1 MKWLIALTALL
12 ALSSC
17 GAINI
22 PRDTQVVTE
31 NNYIER
37 TIPVQPA
44 PEPVDM
50 PPVEW
55 FVVTEDNIEEFL
67 GRIENSV
74 GDVVFIAVTPD
85 GYENLALGIAD
96 LRRYIAQQRSIIA
109 YYEDAVSN
117 NNASETTE

>member
-1 MKWLIALTALL
+1 MVKWLLALTALL

-17 GAINI
+17 GLTI

-37 TIPVQPA
+37 TIPLQPA
-44 PEPVDM
+44 PQPVNM

-55 FVVTEDNIEEFL
+55 FVVTEDNLDEFL
-67 GRIENSV
+67 GRIENNV

-96 LRRYIAQQRSIIA
+96 LRRYIGQQQSIIA
-109 YYEDAVSN
+109 YYEDAVAPTTPEN
-117 NNASETTE
+117 N